1 MLHTGCRT
9 SEASWIVLNKSF
21 ETSSYDFFHAKHSY
35 IATMPMTHTKTHKN
49 YRWIV
54 PEALEPVMKV
64 IMKMKRRGYTRP
76 ESLANYL
83 GEYLLT

>member
-1 MLHTGCRT
+1 
-9 SEASWIVLNKSF
+9 
-21 ETSSYDFFHAKHSY
+21 
-35 IATMPMTHTKTHKN
+35 MPMAYTKTHKN

-64 IMKMKRRGYTRP
+64 IMKMKKRGYTRP

-83 GEYLLT
+83 GEYLLTQFVPYAGTKPRDSSGKLLNLRRIRATIAT